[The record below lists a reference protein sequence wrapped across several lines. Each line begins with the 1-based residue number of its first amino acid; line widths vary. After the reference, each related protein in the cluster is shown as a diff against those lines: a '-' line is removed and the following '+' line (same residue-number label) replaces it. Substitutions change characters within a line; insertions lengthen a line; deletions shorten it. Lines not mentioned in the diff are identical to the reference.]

1 MDDPRGPIADT
12 IRRLEQLLELMPS
25 ESVKN
30 LRHRIATLRAT
41 LLESRPPALLL
52 VGRRGSGKSSLVN
65 ALFGKK
71 VAEVGHVKA
80 QTGRGTWYEHT
91 SERGALSILDTR
103 GLQEGGEPAEA
114 DDQRTPLE
122 SIAAEVDKKP
132 PDLIVFVVRAMDV
145 DSAIARDLDLLEEV
159 ARTVERGQR
168 AWRAPSSA
176 DAGRKPPAIVAA
188 VTHCDLLEPK
198 GAPMTDDEK
207 LGHVHTAE
215 RALDERIRERPR
227 LTPMLA
233 RTVAVSSYM
242 SFDERGAVRADERW
256 HVEELVQEIFTK
268 LPDQGRSQFARVTGV
283 VALQD
288 QLAQDLTYVTAALCA
303 GIGIVP
309 IPVAD
314 LVPITSLQI
323 VLVSGIAYISG
334 RPLDAKTAGEFL
346 SALGANVGAAF
357 ALREAARALVKFV
370 FPGAGSAVSGA
381 VAFGGTLAIGAAA
394 RAYFV
399 HGEPIDVARRIFKER
414 RSRE

>member
-1 MDDPRGPIADT
+1 MEDPRAPIAET
-12 IRRLEQLLELMPS
+12 IRRLEQMLELMPS
-25 ESVKN
+25 DTVKN

-71 VAEVGHVKA
+71 VADVGHVKA
-80 QTGRGTWYEHT
+80 QTGRGKWYEHA
-91 SERGALSILDTR
+91 SDRGTLSILDTR

-114 DDQRTPLE
+114 DDAKTPLA
-122 SIAAEVDKKP
+122 SIASEVDKKP

-145 DSAIARDLDLLEEV
+145 DSAIDRDLDLLEEV
-159 ARTVERGQR
+159 ARTVER
-168 AWRAPSSA
+168 AT
-176 DAGRKPPAIVAA
+176 RKTPAIVAA

-198 GAPMTDDEK
+198 AAPFSDEEK
-207 LGHVHTAE
+207 LGHVHLAE
-215 RALDERIRERPR
+215 RTLDERIRARPK
-227 LTPMLA
+227 LTPMLSQV
-233 RTVAVSSYM
+233 VAISAYM
-242 SFDERGAVRADERW
+242 SFAEDGTLRADERW
-256 HVEELVQEIFTK
+256 HVEELIRDIFAK
-268 LPDQGRSQFARVTGV
+268 LPDQGRSTFARVTGV
-283 VALQD
+283 VDLQD

-334 RPLDAKTAGEFL
+334 RALDTKVAGEFL
-346 SALGANVGAAF
+346 SALGVNVGAAF
-357 ALREAARALVKFV
+357 VLREAARALVKFV

-381 VAFGGTLAIGAAA
+381 VAFAGTMAIGAAA

-399 HGEPIDVARRIFKER
+399 HGEPIEKARNIFKER
-414 RSRE
+414 RSRD

>member
-1 MDDPRGPIADT
+1 MEDPRAPIAET
-12 IRRLEQLLELMPS
+12 IRRLEQILELMPG

-30 LRHRIATLRAT
+30 LRSRIATLRGT

-71 VAEVGHVKA
+71 VADVGHVKA
-80 QTGRGTWYEHT
+80 QTGRGKWYEYAT
-91 SERGALSILDTR
+91 ERGALSILDSR
-103 GLQEGGEPAEA
+103 GLQEGGDPAEA
-114 DDQRTPLE
+114 DEAKTPIQ
-122 SIAAEVDKKP
+122 SIATEIDRKP
-132 PDLIVFVVRAMDV
+132 PDLLVFVVRAMDV

-159 ARTVERGQR
+159 ARMVERATR
-168 AWRAPSSA
+168 HA
-176 DAGRKPPAIVAA
+176 PAIVVA

-198 GAPMTDDEK
+198 DAPMTDAEK
-207 LGHVHTAE
+207 LGHVRLAE
-215 RALDERIRERPR
+215 RTLDEHVRARPK
-227 LTPMLA
+227 LAPMLA
-233 RTVAVSSYM
+233 QTVAISGYM
-242 SFDERGAVRADERW
+242 SFGEDGALRADQRW
-256 HVEELVQEIFTK
+256 HIEELVREIFNK
-268 LPDQGRSQFARVTGV
+268 LPDQGRTTFARVTGV

-303 GIGIVP
+303 GIGFVP

-314 LVPITSLQI
+314 MVPITSAQV
-323 VLVSGIAYISG
+323 VLVSGIAYIAG
-334 RPLDAKTAGEFL
+334 RPLDVKTAGEFL
-346 SALGANVGAAF
+346 SALGVNVGAAF

-370 FPGAGSAVSGA
+370 FPGAGSAISGA
-381 VAFGGTLAIGAAA
+381 VAFAGTMAIGAAA

>member
-1 MDDPRGPIADT
+1 MEDPREPIAET

-25 ESVKN
+25 DAVKN

-80 QTGRGTWYEHT
+80 QTGRGKWYEHASDKGT
-91 SERGALSILDTR
+91 LAILDTR
-103 GLQEGGEPAEA
+103 GLQEGGDPAEEDEA
-114 DDQRTPLE
+114 KTPLE
-122 SIAAEVDKKP
+122 SIAGEVERKP

-145 DSAIARDLDLLEEV
+145 DSAITGDLDLLEEV
-159 ARTVERGQR
+159 ARTVERTT
-168 AWRAPSSA
+168 
-176 DAGRKPPAIVAA
+176 RKAPAIVAA
-188 VTHCDLLEPK
+188 ITHCDLLEPK
-198 GAPMTDDEK
+198 AASMSDAEK
-207 LGHVHTAE
+207 LGHVRLAE
-215 RALDERIRERPR
+215 RTLDERIRARPK
-227 LTPMLA
+227 LAPMLA
-233 RTVAVSSYM
+233 CTVAVSAYM
-242 SFDERGAVRADERW
+242 SFDESGALRADERW
-256 HVEELVQEIFTK
+256 HTDELVREIFTK
-268 LPDQGRSQFARVTGV
+268 LPDQGRSTFARVTGV
-283 VALQD
+283 VSLQD

-334 RPLDAKTAGEFL
+334 RPLDTKSAAEFL
-346 SALGANVGAAF
+346 SALGVNVGAAF

-381 VAFGGTLAIGAAA
+381 VAFGGTLAVGAAA

-399 HGEPIDVARRIFKER
+399 HGQPIDVARRVFKDR
-414 RSRE
+414 RSRD

>member
-1 MDDPRGPIADT
+1 MTDPREPIAET

-25 ESVKN
+25 DAVKN

-80 QTGRGTWYEHT
+80 QTGRGKWYEHA
-91 SERGALSILDTR
+91 SERGTLAILDTR
-103 GLQEGGEPAEA
+103 GLQEGGDPAETDEA
-114 DDQRTPLE
+114 KTPLE
-122 SIAAEVDKKP
+122 SIGGEVERKP
-132 PDLIVFVVRAMDV
+132 PDLVVFVVRAIDV

-159 ARTVERGQR
+159 ARTVERTT
-168 AWRAPSSA
+168 
-176 DAGRKPPAIVAA
+176 RKAPAIVAA
-188 VTHCDLLEPK
+188 VTHCDVLEPK
-198 GAPMTDDEK
+198 AAPLSDEEK
-207 LGHVHTAE
+207 LSHVRLAE
-215 RALDERIRERPR
+215 RTIDEHVRARPK
-227 LTPMLA
+227 LAPMLA
-233 RTVAVSSYM
+233 HTVAVSAYM
-242 SFDERGAVRADERW
+242 SFDENGALRADERW
-256 HVEELVQEIFTK
+256 HVDELVREIFTK
-268 LPDQGRSQFARVTGV
+268 LPDQGRSTFARVTGV
-283 VALQD
+283 VELQD
-288 QLAQDLTYVTAALCA
+288 QLAQELTYVTAALCA
-303 GIGIVP
+303 GIGLVP

-314 LVPITSLQI
+314 LLPITSLQV

-334 RPLDAKTAGEFL
+334 RPLDTKSAAEFL
-346 SALGANVGAAF
+346 SALGVNVGAAF

-381 VAFGGTLAIGAAA
+381 VAFAGTMAIGAAA

>member
-1 MDDPRGPIADT
+1 MEDPRAPIAET
-12 IRRLEQLLELMPS
+12 IRRLEQMLELMPS
-25 ESVKN
+25 DTVKN

-71 VAEVGHVKA
+71 VADVGHVKA
-80 QTGRGTWYEHT
+80 QTGRGKWYEHA
-91 SERGALSILDTR
+91 SERGTLSILDTR

-114 DDQRTPLE
+114 DEAKTPLA

-145 DSAIARDLDLLEEV
+145 DSAIDRDLDLLEEV
-159 ARTVERGQR
+159 ARTVER
-168 AWRAPSSA
+168 AT
-176 DAGRKPPAIVAA
+176 RKTPAIVAA

-198 GAPMTDDEK
+198 TAPFSDEEKIGHVRLAERTIDEK
-207 LGHVHTAE
+207 I
-215 RALDERIRERPR
+215 RARPK
-227 LTPMLA
+227 LSPMLA
-233 RTVAVSSYM
+233 QTVAISGYM
-242 SFDERGAVRADERW
+242 SFAEDGAVRADERW
-256 HVEELVQEIFTK
+256 HVEELVRDIFAK
-268 LPDQGRSQFARVTGV
+268 LPDQSRSTFARVTGV
-283 VALQD
+283 VDLQD
-288 QLAQDLTYVTAALCA
+288 QLSQDLTYVTAALCA

-323 VLVSGIAYISG
+323 VLVTGIAYISG
-334 RPLDAKTAGEFL
+334 RALDTKVAGEFL
-346 SALGANVGAAF
+346 SALGVNVGAAF
-357 ALREAARALVKFV
+357 VLREAARALVKFV

-381 VAFGGTLAIGAAA
+381 VAFAGTMAVGAAA

-399 HGEPIDVARRIFKER
+399 HGEPIERARKIFKDR

>member
-1 MDDPRGPIADT
+1 MEDPRAPIAET
-12 IRRLEQLLELMPS
+12 IRRLEQILELMPG

-30 LRHRIATLRAT
+30 LRSRIATLRGT

-71 VAEVGHVKA
+71 VADVGHVKA
-80 QTGRGTWYEHT
+80 QTGRGKWYEYAT
-91 SERGALSILDTR
+91 DRGALSILDSR
-103 GLQEGGEPAEA
+103 GLQEGGDPAEA
-114 DDQRTPLE
+114 DEAKTPIQ
-122 SIAAEVDKKP
+122 SIAAEIDRKP
-132 PDLIVFVVRAMDV
+132 PDLLVFVVRAMDV

-159 ARTVERGQR
+159 ARMVERATR
-168 AWRAPSSA
+168 HAPS
-176 DAGRKPPAIVAA
+176 IVVA

-198 GAPMTDDEK
+198 DAPMTDAEK
-207 LGHVHTAE
+207 LGHVRLAE
-215 RALDERIRERPR
+215 RTLDEHVRARPK
-227 LTPMLA
+227 LAPMLA
-233 RTVAVSSYM
+233 QAVAISGYM
-242 SFDERGAVRADERW
+242 SFAEDGALRADQRW
-256 HVEELVQEIFTK
+256 HIDELVREIFNK
-268 LPDQGRSQFARVTGV
+268 LPDQGRTTFARVTGV

-303 GIGIVP
+303 GIGFVP

-314 LVPITSLQI
+314 MVPITSAQV
-323 VLVSGIAYISG
+323 VLVSGIAYIAG
-334 RPLDAKTAGEFL
+334 RPLDVKTAGEFL
-346 SALGANVGAAF
+346 SALGVNVGAAF

-370 FPGAGSAVSGA
+370 FPGAGSAISGA
-381 VAFGGTLAIGAAA
+381 VAFAGTMAIGAAA

>member
-1 MDDPRGPIADT
+1 MEDPRAPIAET

-25 ESVKN
+25 DAVKN

-41 LLESRPPALLL
+41 LLESRPPALLF

-71 VAEVGHVKA
+71 VAEIGHVKA
-80 QTGRGTWYEHT
+80 QTGRGKWYEHT
-91 SERGALSILDTR
+91 SDRGTLAILDTR
-103 GLQEGGEPAEA
+103 GLQEGGEPAES
-114 DDQRTPLE
+114 DDAKTPLE

-145 DSAIARDLDLLEEV
+145 DSAIVRDLDLLEEV
-159 ARTVERGQR
+159 ARTVERTT
-168 AWRAPSSA
+168 
-176 DAGRKPPAIVAA
+176 RKAPAIVAA

-198 GAPMTDDEK
+198 TAPLSDAEK
-207 LGHVHTAE
+207 LGHVRLAE
-215 RALDERIRERPR
+215 RTIDERIRERPK
-227 LTPMLA
+227 LAPMLA
-233 RTVAVSSYM
+233 HTVAISSYM
-242 SFDERGAVRADERW
+242 SFDESGAIRADERW
-256 HVEELVQEIFTK
+256 HVDELVREIFHK
-268 LPDQGRSQFARVTGV
+268 LPDQGRSTFARVTGV
-283 VALQD
+283 VSLQD
-288 QLAQDLTYVTAALCA
+288 QLAQELTYVTAALCA

-314 LVPITSLQI
+314 MLPITSLQV

-334 RPLDAKTAGEFL
+334 RPLDTKTAGEFL

-399 HGEPIDVARRIFKER
+399 HGEPIEVARRIFKER

>member
-1 MDDPRGPIADT
+1 VEEPRDPRAPIAET
-12 IRRLEQLLELMPS
+12 IRRLEQMLELMPS
-25 ESVKN
+25 DTVKN

-71 VAEVGHVKA
+71 VADVGHVKA
-80 QTGRGTWYEHT
+80 QTGRGKWYEHT

-114 DDQRTPLE
+114 DDAKTPMA
-122 SIAAEVDKKP
+122 SIASEVDRKP
-132 PDLIVFVVRAMDV
+132 PDVIVFVVRAMDV
-145 DSAIARDLDLLEEV
+145 DSAIDRDLDLLEDV
-159 ARTVERGQR
+159 ARMVER
-168 AWRAPSSA
+168 AT
-176 DAGRKPPAIVAA
+176 RKAPAIVCA

-198 GAPMTDDEK
+198 DAKLDNDEK
-207 LGHVHTAE
+207 LGHVHLAE
-215 RALDERIRERPR
+215 RTIDERIRNRPK
-227 LTPMLA
+227 LSPMLA
-233 RTVAVSSYM
+233 STVAVSAYL
-242 SFDERGAVRADERW
+242 SFADDGSVRADDRW
-256 HVEELVQEIFTK
+256 HIEELVRDVFAK
-268 LPDQGRSQFARVTGV
+268 LPDQSRSTFARVTGV

-314 LVPITSLQI
+314 LVPITSLQV
-323 VLVSGIAYISG
+323 VLVAGIAYVAG
-334 RPLDAKTAGEFL
+334 RPLDTKSAGEFL
-346 SALGANVGAAF
+346 SALGVNVGAAF
-357 ALREAARALVKFV
+357 VLREAARALVKFV

-381 VAFGGTLAIGAAA
+381 VAFAGTVAIGAAA

-399 HGEPIDVARRIFKER
+399 HDEPIEVARRVFRDR
-414 RSRE
+414 RSRD

>member
-1 MDDPRGPIADT
+1 MSDSRESIAET

-25 ESVKN
+25 DTVKN

-71 VAEVGHVKA
+71 VADVGHVKA
-80 QTGRGTWYEHT
+80 QTGRGKWYEHA
-91 SERGALSILDTR
+91 SDRGALSILDTR

-114 DDQRTPLE
+114 DDAKTPLA
-122 SIAAEVDKKP
+122 SIASEVDRKP
-132 PDLIVFVVRAMDV
+132 PDLIVFVIRAMDV
-145 DSAIARDLDLLEEV
+145 DSAIDRDLDLLEEV
-159 ARTVERGQR
+159 ARVVER
-168 AWRAPSSA
+168 ATHKA
-176 DAGRKPPAIVAA
+176 PAIVAA

-198 GAPMTDDEK
+198 SAPMTDEEK
-207 LGHVHTAE
+207 LGHIHLAE
-215 RALDERIRERPR
+215 RTLDERIRARAR
-227 LTPMLA
+227 LSPLLA
-233 RTVAVSSYM
+233 HTVAVSAYM
-242 SFDERGAVRADERW
+242 SFAEDGTVRADERW
-256 HVEELVQEIFTK
+256 HVEELIRDVFAK
-268 LPDQGRSQFARVTGV
+268 LPDQGKSVFARVTGV

-309 IPVAD
+309 IPLAD

-334 RPLDAKTAGEFL
+334 RALDAKVAGEFL
-346 SALGANVGAAF
+346 SALGVNVGAAF
-357 ALREAARALVKFV
+357 VLREAARALVKFV

-381 VAFGGTLAIGAAA
+381 VAFAGTMAIGTAA

-399 HGEPIDVARRIFKER
+399 HDEPIDVARRAFKDR

>member
-1 MDDPRGPIADT
+1 MEDPRAPIAET
-12 IRRLEQLLELMPS
+12 IRRLEQMLELMPS
-25 ESVKN
+25 DTVKN
-30 LRHRIATLRAT
+30 LRHRIATLRGT

-71 VAEVGHVKA
+71 VADVGHVKA
-80 QTGRGTWYEHT
+80 QTGRGKWYEHT
-91 SERGALSILDTR
+91 SERGTLSILDTR
-103 GLQEGGEPAEA
+103 GLQEGGDPAEA
-114 DDQRTPLE
+114 DEAKTPLA

-132 PDLIVFVVRAMDV
+132 PDIIVFVVRAMDV
-145 DSAIARDLDLLEEV
+145 DSAIDRDLDLLEEV
-159 ARTVERGQR
+159 ARTVER
-168 AWRAPSSA
+168 AT
-176 DAGRKPPAIVAA
+176 RKTPAIVAA

-198 GAPMTDDEK
+198 AAPFSDEEK
-207 LGHVHTAE
+207 IGHVRLAE
-215 RALDERIRERPR
+215 RTLDERIRARPK
-227 LTPMLA
+227 LSPMLA
-233 RTVAVSSYM
+233 QTVAVSAYM
-242 SFDERGAVRADERW
+242 SFKEDGSVRADERW
-256 HVEELVQEIFTK
+256 HVEELVRDIFNK
-268 LPDQGRSQFARVTGV
+268 LPDQGRSTFARVTGV
-283 VALQD
+283 VDLQD

-334 RPLDAKTAGEFL
+334 RPLDTKVAGEFL
-346 SALGANVGAAF
+346 SALGVNVGAAF
-357 ALREAARALVKFV
+357 VLREAARALVKFV

-381 VAFGGTLAIGAAA
+381 VAFAGTMAVGAAA

-399 HGEPIDVARRIFKER
+399 HGEPIDRARKIFKDR

>member
-1 MDDPRGPIADT
+1 MEDPRAPIAET

-25 ESVKN
+25 DAVKN

-80 QTGRGTWYEHT
+80 QTGRGKWYEHT

-103 GLQEGGEPAEA
+103 GLQEGGDPAEV
-114 DDQRTPLE
+114 DDAKTPLE
-122 SIAAEVDKKP
+122 SIASEVARKP
-132 PDLIVFVVRAMDV
+132 PDLVVFVVRAMDV

-159 ARTVERGQR
+159 ARVVERTT
-168 AWRAPSSA
+168 
-176 DAGRKPPAIVAA
+176 RKAPAIVAV

-198 GAPMTDDEK
+198 GAPMSDDEK
-207 LGHVHTAE
+207 LGHVLLAE
-215 RALDERIRERPR
+215 RTLEERIRERPR
-227 LTPMLA
+227 LAPMLA
-233 RTVAVSSYM
+233 RSVAVSAYM
-242 SFDERGAVRADERW
+242 SFDEGGAVRADERW
-256 HVEELVQEIFTK
+256 HMNELVRDIFDK
-268 LPDQGRSQFARVTGV
+268 LPDQGRSTFARVTGV

-314 LVPITSLQI
+314 MVPITSLQI

-334 RPLDAKTAGEFL
+334 RPLDTKSAGEFL
-346 SALGANVGAAF
+346 SALGVNVGAAF

-399 HGEPIDVARRIFKER
+399 HGEPIEVARRVFKER
-414 RSRE
+414 RSRD

>member
-1 MDDPRGPIADT
+1 MPTPSDPRAPIAET
-12 IRRLEQLLELMPS
+12 IRRLEQMLELMPS
-25 ESVKN
+25 DTVKN

-80 QTGRGTWYEHT
+80 QTGRGKWYEHT
-91 SERGALSILDTR
+91 SDRGALSILDTR
-103 GLQEGGEPAEA
+103 GLQEGGDPAEA
-114 DDQRTPLE
+114 DEAKTPLA
-122 SIAAEVDKKP
+122 SIAGEIDRKP

-145 DSAIARDLDLLEEV
+145 DSAIDRDLDLLEQI
-159 ARTVERGQR
+159 AKMVERTT
-168 AWRAPSSA
+168 
-176 DAGRKPPAIVAA
+176 RKAPAIVAA

-198 GAPMTDDEK
+198 AAPLTDDEK
-207 LGHVHTAE
+207 LGHVHLAE
-215 RALDERIRERPR
+215 RTIDERIRARPK
-227 LTPMLA
+227 LSPMLA
-233 RTVAVSSYM
+233 QTVAVSAYM
-242 SFDERGAVRADERW
+242 SFAEDGSVRADERW
-256 HVEELVQEIFTK
+256 HMDDLVRDIFTK
-268 LPDQGRSQFARVTGV
+268 LPDQGRSTFARVTGV
-283 VALQD
+283 VDLQD
-288 QLAQDLTYVTAALCA
+288 QLSQDLTYVTAALCA

-334 RPLDAKTAGEFL
+334 RALDTKVAGEFL
-346 SALGANVGAAF
+346 SALGVNVGAAF
-357 ALREAARALVKFV
+357 VLREAARALVKFV

-381 VAFGGTLAIGAAA
+381 VAFAGTMAIGAAA

-399 HGEPIDVARRIFKER
+399 HGEPIERARKIFKER